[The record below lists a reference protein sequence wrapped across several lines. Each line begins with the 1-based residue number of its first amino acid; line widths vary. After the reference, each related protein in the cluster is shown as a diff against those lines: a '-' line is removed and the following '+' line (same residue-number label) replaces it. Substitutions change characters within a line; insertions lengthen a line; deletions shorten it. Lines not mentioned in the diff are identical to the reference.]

1 MNDMIPDQD
10 EAALFVYEIR
20 DEVLE
25 AAARAWNERADPFTQ
40 SLCTALYF
48 CPGP

>member
-1 MNDMIPDQD
+1 MNDAIPEED
-10 EAALFVYEIR
+10 EAAFFICEIH

-25 AAARAWNERADPFTQ
+25 AAARAWNKRADPFTQ
-40 SLCTALYF
+40 SMCTALYL